1 MSNVHDS
8 KICACLSSHAKH
20 VDPNYYSPQL
30 MLKKLKR
37 RTRCKRAPNVLEI
50 MIRTVSMFLTY
61 RHACAVGR
69 VQTVLQAT
77 LVVSVVDHPWKHSG
91 KFKVMLCRFVIKTVS
106 PSFAEEMENVIKSL
120 RP

>member
-37 RTRCKRAPNVLEI
+37 RTRFKRAPNILEI
-50 MIRTVSMFLTY
+50 TSRTVSMFLTY

-77 LVVSVVDHPWKHSG
+77 LVVSVVDHPW
-91 KFKVMLCRFVIKTVS
+91 
-106 PSFAEEMENVIKSL
+106 
-120 RP
+120 